1 MQQAAPRFA
10 DYERLLSPALRHTEK
25 GTTME
30 DVREAIRSGRA
41 LFWPGEKSAAVT
53 TEYHAHEFVLWLAGG
68 DLEELYKMEAAA
80 VDLARERGFSRAV
93 VEDGRKGWGRV
104 LKRLG
109 YREVRQMVKDL

>member
-1 MQQAAPRFA
+1 MTAAPRFA

-25 GTTME
+25 GTTMD